1 MGDGDRDGRAS
12 LLGYARVSTAEQ
24 STQAQ
29 VDALNAAGVERVFV
43 DTASGLRANRPALAE
58 LLASVQQGDTV
69 VVARLDRLGRSLP
82 ELLRLV
88 EDFAG
93 RGVKLRSLGEQ
104 IDTSTAA
111 GRLVLHVFGA
121 LAEFE
126 RAVMRERTV
135 AGLASARARGRVGGR
150 RPALRG
156 ARLAHARR
164 LRTDGVPVWEIA
176 QLLGVGRSTVYRTLS
191 QRMVDDWQ
199 LDG

>member
-1 MGDGDRDGRAS
+1 MVRCHRGPALS

-29 VDALNAAGVERVFV
+29 VDALNAAGAERVFA
-43 DTASGLRANRPALAE
+43 DTASGLRADRPALAE
-58 LLASVQQGDTV
+58 LLATAQEGDTV

-88 EDFAG
+88 EDLAG
-93 RGVKLRSLGEQ
+93 RGVALRSLGEQ

-135 AGLASARARGRVGGR
+135 AGLAAARARGRVGGR

-156 ARLAHARR
+156 ARLAHARQ
-164 LRTDGVPVWEIA
+164 LRAGGTPVWEIA
-176 QLLGVGRSTVYRTLS
+176 QLLGVGRSTVYRSLAEAPAS
-191 QRMVDDWQ
+191 
-199 LDG
+199 

>member
-1 MGDGDRDGRAS
+1 MS

-24 STQAQ
+24 NTQAQ
-29 VDALNAAGVERVFV
+29 VDALNAAGVERVFT
-43 DTASGLRANRPALAE
+43 DTASGLRADRPALAD
-58 LLASVQQGDTV
+58 LLAAAEEGDTV

-88 EDFAG
+88 EDLAG
-93 RGVKLRSLGEQ
+93 RGVALRSLGEQ

-135 AGLASARARGRVGGR
+135 AGLAAARARGRVGGR
-150 RPALRG
+150 RPVLRG
-156 ARLAHARR
+156 SRLAHARQ
-164 LRTDGVPVWEIA
+164 LRADGTPVWEIA
-176 QLLGVGRSTVYRTLS
+176 QLLGVGRSTVYRTLGENPAVAS
-191 QRMVDDWQ
+191 
-199 LDG
+199 

>member
-1 MGDGDRDGRAS
+1 MVRYHPGPALS

-29 VDALNAAGVERVFV
+29 VDALNAAGAERVFA
-43 DTASGLRANRPALAE
+43 DTASGLRADRPALAE
-58 LLASVQQGDTV
+58 LLAAAQEGDTV

-88 EDFAG
+88 EDLAG
-93 RGVKLRSLGEQ
+93 RGVALRSLGEQ

-135 AGLASARARGRVGGR
+135 AGLAAARARGRVGGR
-150 RPALRG
+150 RPALKG
-156 ARLAHARR
+156 ARLAHAQQ
-164 LRTDGVPVWEIA
+164 LRAQGVPVWEIA
-176 QLLGVGRSTVYRTLS
+176 QLLGVGRSTVYRTLGENPAAAS
-191 QRMVDDWQ
+191 
-199 LDG
+199 